1 MSARFDFILR
11 DKIKKIGDEQM
22 FLRNIP
28 EERRLAI
35 FNAITFCSLGDEAEA
50 VASIKSLIK
59 LMKLIADNPSLS
71 QPSSDTIKDMVC
83 QVFRAWFAATN
94 LDVAIDPDRK
104 SPRLCH
110 KQFDTFCTVARS
122 PAGGTPEFQA
132 ILKESTERLKDIA
145 KIFYTL
151 WKSKEKSIKENGPKS
166 PDHHH

>member
-50 VASIKSLIK
+50 VASVKSLIK
-59 LMKLIADNPSLS
+59 LMKLIADNPSLT

-83 QVFRAWFAATN
+83 QVLRAWFAATN

-110 KQFDTFCTVARS
+110 KQFDTFCTVAIS

-132 ILKESTERLKDIA
+132 ILKESSERLKDIA

-151 WKSKEKSIKENGPKS
+151 WKSKECGTE
-166 PDHHH
+166 